1 MFNYIGL
8 WSSLILFTIAL
19 HYYFKSKSLVSSL
32 GIVSDELRGAKFELL
47 VLKSELKEEN
57 KDSNI
62 PKTDRRPIVQPR
74 FPATPTTK
82 AWEAREYK
90 KRDNKVV
97 RVIADDSND
106 FNSKNTIRDDSYSSS
121 SDYSSSSSSSSSSD
135 SYSGSGGDFGGGGS
149 GADW

>member
-32 GIVSDELRGAKFELL
+32 GIVSDELRDAKIELL
-47 VLKSELKEEN
+47 ALKSKLKEKN

-74 FPATPTTK
+74 FPDTRTTK

-97 RVIADDSND
+97 WDLTDDSND

-121 SDYSSSSSSSSSSD
+121 SDYSSSSSSSD